1 MKDLNLRTPKCL
13 RPFAPL
19 RVTMLALGLLLT
31 ACSSAAPDSKQAPRS
46 EPEIKIS
53 QLSNISE
60 AARHI
65 TGAISVQY
73 RVDIANH
80 ASEPITVKRIDV
92 QSIGIG
98 AYTLQPASRPFDVAL
113 KAGELKSVE
122 LWAPAVIEDPTIVGA
137 NGPVTLRVTV
147 HYDTAAGPTQSVVVQ
162 QVHASALG
170 D

>member
-1 MKDLNLRTPKCL
+1 M
-13 RPFAPL
+13 
-19 RVTMLALGLLLT
+19 T
-31 ACSSAAPDSKQAPRS
+31 AIVFLIGCSSAAPDSKKAPRN

-60 AARHI
+60 AARYM

-73 RVDIANH
+73 RVDISNQAPE
-80 ASEPITVKRIDV
+80 SITLKRIDV
-92 QSIGIG
+92 QSIGFG
-98 AYTLQPASRPFDVAL
+98 AYTLQPMSRPFDLTL

-122 LWAPAVIEDPTIVGA
+122 FWGPAVIESATIVGA

-147 HYDTAAGPTQSVVVQ
+147 HYDTAAGPTRSVVVQ
-162 QVHASALG
+162 QVHAMPIG